1 MCVPP
6 LVRTVRVAHTL
17 YVCPQFRARDAMIAE
32 LKRITD
38 GIEAFREDTF
48 RLQKETNKVR
58 VDSER
63 ITQRITIVRTE
74 TEAVLNR

>member
-1 MCVPP
+1 
-6 LVRTVRVAHTL
+6 
-17 YVCPQFRARDAMIAE
+17 MIAE

>member
-1 MCVPP
+1 M
-6 LVRTVRVAHTL
+6 